1 MERLKMRVWML
12 PGKVRLRVFSRS
24 RFVVLPGESE
34 NFACNNFEFLGCNP
48 ALNDSISHPIDA
60 PQSAVKVTFYLLEV
74 LTHSSSTSV
83 IMAIYSR
90 SA

>member
-1 MERLKMRVWML
+1 MSAPRQLGADFLLCGGVEI
-12 PGKVRLRVFSRS
+12 
-24 RFVVLPGESE
+24 
-34 NFACNNFEFLGCNP
+34 FACDDPVFFRGNP
-48 ALNDSISHPIDA
+48 ALDDSVSDSLDA
-60 PQSAVKVTFYLLEV
+60 PQSAVVIALYLFEV